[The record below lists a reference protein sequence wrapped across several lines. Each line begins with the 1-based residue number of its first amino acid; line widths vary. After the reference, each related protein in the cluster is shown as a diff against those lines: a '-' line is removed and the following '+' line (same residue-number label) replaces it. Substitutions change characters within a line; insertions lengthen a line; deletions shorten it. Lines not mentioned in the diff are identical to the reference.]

1 MTKLLFILL
10 ILPFLSLSQNNKLY
24 SVKLISYKA
33 ENVEIKSND
42 SDISTYEVDN
52 TFQFIL
58 MENTKYFKRGDL
70 IYVILNC
77 QKEKSRKDK
86 LENLDFFISIGDN
99 QENKLNNNQGWIVFY
114 KNKKKDYVNLW
125 CGYIRA

>member
-1 MTKLLFILL
+1 MNKLLFILL
-10 ILPFLSLSQNNKLY
+10 VLPFLSLSQNNKLY

-33 ENVEIKSND
+33 EDVEIKNND
-42 SDISTYEVDN
+42 SNISTYEVN
-52 TFQFIL
+52 NIFQFIL

-70 IYVILNC
+70 INVILNC
-77 QKEKSRKDK
+77 QKEKSREDK
-86 LENLDFFISIGDN
+86 LDNLDFFISIGDN

-125 CGYIRA
+125 CGYMKA